1 MSYLLRV
8 SVSLRGEK
16 SWSLKLRDEFTE
28 QFLALH
34 PGVEVRDR
42 HTFPIPHLSLV
53 EMIAGQTRIAEQ
65 SPEHVAAFALANEL
79 SEEVLQASAIV
90 ISTPMNNWGPPSSL
104 KAWFD
109 RIINAKTYFR
119 EIPALRGIP
128 ITFIVAS
135 GGTFSFGQS
144 TEHDHLRP
152 LLIECVSRLG
162 ADDFAFVNCDPTIP
176 LDAKKMAPD
185 DPESGYLRAQR
196 EFPAAAARIR
206 K

>member
-28 QFLALH
+28 QFLAVH

-42 HTFPIPHLSLV
+42 HTFPIPHLSLA
-53 EMIAGQTRIAEQ
+53 EMVAGQTRIADQTPEQ
-65 SPEHVAAFALANEL
+65 SAAFALGNEL
-79 SEEVLQASAIV
+79 SEEVLNASAIV

-109 RIINAKTYFR
+109 RIINSKTYYR

-135 GGTFSFGQS
+135 GGIFSFGD
-144 TEHDHLRP
+144 TTKHDHLRP
-152 LLIECVSRLG
+152 LLIECVTRLG
-162 ADDFAFVNCDPTIP
+162 ADDYVFVNCDPTIP
-176 LDAKKMAPD
+176 LDAKKLAPD
-185 DPESGYLRAQR
+185 APESGYLRAQR
-196 EFPAAAARIR
+196 EIPPAAARIR